1 MNVIA
6 TGSSDFEHQEKID
19 TKSRQD
25 DDVCS
30 IGSISARDA

>member
-6 TGSSDFEHQEKID
+6 TGSSDFEHQEKIEI
-19 TKSRQD
+19 KSRQ